1 MGPFVVDS
9 NFFIQAHRVNY
20 PLDVAASFWIKIR
33 ELAEKGTIFSID
45 KVQNELYKNKD
56 ALTEWCEANLPDTF
70 FKDSTEV
77 LAEYGQITKWALS
90 RSDLYLQK
98 ALNEFLDADEADAW
112 LVSYA
117 LSHKIVLVTQEV
129 SAPMSKAKI
138 KIPDVCIQ
146 FGVKYIN
153 TIEMLRQLG
162 ERF

>member
-20 PLDVAASFWIKIR
+20 PLDVAISFWVKIR
-33 ELAEKGTIFSID
+33 ELAEKGIIISID
-45 KVQNELYKNKD
+45 KVQSELYKNKD
-56 ALTEWCEANLPDTF
+56 ALTDWCETNLPETF

-77 LAEYGQITKWALS
+77 FPEYGQITKWAHS

-98 ALNEFLDADEADAW
+98 AINEFLDADEADAW

-117 LSHKIVLVTQEV
+117 FAHKIILVTQEV
-129 SAPMSKAKI
+129 SAPFGKAKI

-146 FGVKYIN
+146 FGVQYIN
-153 TIEMLRQLG
+153 TIEMLRRLG